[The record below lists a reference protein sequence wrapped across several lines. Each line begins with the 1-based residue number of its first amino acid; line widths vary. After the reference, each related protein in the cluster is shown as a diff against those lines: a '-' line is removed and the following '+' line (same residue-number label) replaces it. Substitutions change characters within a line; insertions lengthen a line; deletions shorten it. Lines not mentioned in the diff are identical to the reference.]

1 MKNKLKITYSLL
13 CAITGAVLFSGLV
26 GGGDAVLTSIT
37 AVLSFVTSFALS
49 YGYSQRD
56 QRSMALTCGAITS
69 GITLNCTDPL
79 AAGVVATF
87 YIANKD
93 DIASITYDASNAMLA
108 TNVTMKASKAFYKFE
123 GQLQSTEPKFAM
135 VKGKYVNQ
143 FEHEVSALIFK
154 IDPTTKEEILNMK
167 DGNFVCIIE
176 NNYTGSSGNSKY
188 ELYGAGS
195 GLKAEVL
202 ERNPSDTENLG
213 AFKITL
219 KTQEYAREAK
229 PPVTLYAA
237 TLAATETLIT
247 DLITP

>member
-1 MKNKLKITYSLL
+1 MKNKLKFVYSLL
-13 CAITGAVLFSGLV
+13 CAITGAVLFAGLV
-26 GGGDAVLTSIT
+26 GGGDTLLTGIT

-56 QRSMALTCGAITS
+56 QREMALACGAITS
-69 GITLNCTDPL
+69 GVTLNCQDPL
-79 AAGVVATF
+79 SAGVVATF

-93 DIASITYDASNAMLA
+93 DIASITYDVGNPMLA
-108 TNVTMKASKAFYKFE
+108 TDITMKANKTFFQFD

-135 VKGKYVNQ
+135 IKGKYVNQ
-143 FEHEVSALIFK
+143 FEHSVSALIFK
-154 IDPTTKEEILNMK
+154 VDPTTKEEILNMK

-176 NNYTGSSGNSKY
+176 NNYTGSTGNCKY

-202 ERNPSDTENLG
+202 ERNPNDTENLG
-213 AFKITL
+213 AFKIEL

-229 PPVTLYAA
+229 PPVTLFDG
-237 TLAATETLIT
+237 TLAATDTLVQG
-247 DLITP
+247 LL

>member
-1 MKNKLKITYSLL
+1 MKNKLKLAYALL
-13 CAITGAVLFSGLV
+13 CAITGALLFSGLV
-26 GGGDAVLTSIT
+26 GGGDLMLTSIT

-56 QRSMALTCGAITS
+56 QREMALACGAITS
-69 GITLNCTDPL
+69 GVTLNCEDPL
-79 AAGVVATF
+79 AAGVVASF

-93 DIASITYDASNAMLA
+93 DIASITYDAGNPMLA
-108 TNVTMKASKAFYKFE
+108 TNITMKASKAFYKFE

-135 VKGKYVNQ
+135 IKGKYVNQ
-143 FEHEVSALIFK
+143 FEHSVAALIFK

-176 NNYTGSSGNSKY
+176 NNYTGANGNCKY

-202 ERNPSDTENLG
+202 ERNPNDTENLG
-213 AFKITL
+213 AFKIEL

-229 PPVTLYAA
+229 PPVTLYST